1 MEPAPGVTIIVGP
14 TGVGKTAFAHDMA
27 RAYGAPILSADSR
40 QIYRHM
46 SIGTAAPSLRLRS
59 EVDYYFVQT
68 LSPDAVYS
76 AYDFAEDAL
85 QLTSRLLSE
94 GHERVLIVGGSM
106 LYIQALLFRM
116 DPIPGVPAAVRTEVR
131 QLFQEKGLAP
141 IREEL
146 RRVDPLYLDRVDPNN
161 HRRLI
166 RALEV
171 YRSTGRAF
179 SSFHTGCLRDL
190 PFPVQVIAL
199 ERDREVLYER
209 INRRVEEMLAE
220 GLVAEAQALLPYRDR
235 NALRTIGYKEC
246 FAYLDG
252 KITLEECKRL
262 IQKNTRV
269 FARQQLRFFQKLPG
283 VQVIRLDGVH
293 GFEV

>member
-1 MEPAPGVTIIVGP
+1 MELAPGVTIIVGP
-14 TGVGKTAFAHDMA
+14 TGVGKTSFAHAKA
-27 RAYGAPILSADSR
+27 RAYGAPIISADSR

-46 SIGTAAPSLRLRS
+46 SIGTAAPSPRLRS

-68 LSPDAVYS
+68 LCPDAVYS

-94 GHERVLIVGGSM
+94 GQERVLIVGGSM

-116 DPIPGVPAAVRTEVR
+116 DPIPGVPAAVRAEVWE
-131 QLFQEKGLAP
+131 LFQEKGLAP

-146 RRVDPLYLDRVDPNN
+146 RQVDPLYLDRVDPNN

-179 SSFHTGCLRDL
+179 SSFHTRCLRDL
-190 PFPVQVIAL
+190 PFPVKVIAL
-199 ERDREVLYER
+199 ERDREILYDR

-269 FARQQLRFFQKLPG
+269 FARQQLRFFHRLPG
-283 VQVIRLDGVH
+283 VQVIRLDRIH
-293 GFEV
+293 AFEV